1 MNHVNVVVI
10 VNVIKQN
17 NMCIDF
23 LVKGENNEI
32 KKNKWVQKKGLNI
45 NPETGEIELKK
56 ELPMTQDIWL
66 GTYADDSKIIINK
79 IQEND

>member
-1 MNHVNVVVI
+1 
-10 VNVIKQN
+10 
-17 NMCIDF
+17 MCIDF